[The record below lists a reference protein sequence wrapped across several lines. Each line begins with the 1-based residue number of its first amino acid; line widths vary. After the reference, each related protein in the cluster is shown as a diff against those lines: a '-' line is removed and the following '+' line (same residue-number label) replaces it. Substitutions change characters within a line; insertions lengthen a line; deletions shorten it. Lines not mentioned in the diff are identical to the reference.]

1 MPKIKTK
8 SGAKKRFRVTANGLV
23 SFNKSKRRHMM
34 SNKSQKMKRQSRSTD
49 ILFKTD
55 GENVRKYWLPYA

>member
-1 MPKIKTK
+1 
-8 SGAKKRFRVTANGLV
+8 VTDNGLV

-55 GENVRKYWLPYA
+55 GETVRKYWLPYA